1 MNRCRCGRVIS
12 IFAKYCAFCKENLSL
27 KEKVI
32 EGIRMDEVFG
42 SQILK
47 QPNNTQG
54 DPMSTKSDNH
64 TGCIRPETLR
74 GSLNHGETK

>member
-1 MNRCRCGRVIS
+1 MNRGRCGRAIS

-42 SQILK
+42 S
-47 QPNNTQG
+47 
-54 DPMSTKSDNH
+54 H
-64 TGCIRPETLR
+64 
-74 GSLNHGETK
+74 NHGKTRCKK